1 MPCPAAAIVASHSAT
16 RIAPGAICLLNG
28 CASSPLHVTID
39 AIGNIIGVRS
49 GRADTA
55 AVMFGSHVDTVA
67 TGGRFDGLYG
77 VLAGLEACE
86 ALNDVG
92 YVTRRPLALVAFTNE
107 EGSRFPP
114 YAMGSLV
121 YVGGLALADAYAIRG
136 IDGRSVGEEL
146 KRIGYA
152 ASAQPGW
159 LRPHAYLELHIEQ
172 GPILEDENRA
182 IGAVEGITGL
192 TWTEVTVTGCSGH
205 AGTTP
210 MHLRHD
216 AALVSGEI
224 IALVHRLAQK
234 IGGHQKATVG
244 RIELYPNLVN
254 VIAERAVLTIDLRN
268 TDQSQLEAAEREL
281 TGSLARLAR
290 DGGVSIS
297 TRSLARFEPVAFP
310 AEIVSLV
317 ETTARDLA
325 LPSRRLPSGAGH
337 DAQMMARICPSG
349 MIFVPSVGG
358 LSHRHSVQNI
368 IPDGREY
375 GPSSAR
381 RARRTAGG
389 ARAGR
394 RAVVS
399 TSETISAGNAT
410 GSKRARLQWTAPI
423 AGEPSK
429 RAGKLP
435 LRGLELRLIVRSMV
449 NTARSAIAHK
459 GTGIRARC
467 GRPWPLMAAD
477 LLCQAMHQRDDL
489 ARDQRRIV
497 PQMHRRRAG
506 IARRPVTAGTSVRSA
521 R

>member
-1 MPCPAAAIVASHSAT
+1 MTTPPRINRDRLLERLAT
-16 RIAPGAICLLNG
+16 FNRIGALPGGGNCRLALSDEDRAGRDLLVEWMRELSL
-28 CASSPLHVTID
+28 AVTID

-152 ASAQPGW
+152 GSAQPGW

-297 TRSLARFEPVAFP
+297 TRSLARFETVAFP

-325 LPSRRLPSGAGH
+325 
-337 DAQMMARICPSG
+337 
-349 MIFVPSVGG
+349 
-358 LSHRHSVQNI
+358 
-368 IPDGREY
+368 
-375 GPSSAR
+375 
-381 RARRTAGG
+381 
-389 ARAGR
+389 
-394 RAVVS
+394 
-399 TSETISAGNAT
+399 
-410 GSKRARLQWTAPI
+410 
-423 AGEPSK
+423 
-429 RAGKLP
+429 
-435 LRGLELRLIVRSMV
+435 
-449 NTARSAIAHK
+449 
-459 GTGIRARC
+459 
-467 GRPWPLMAAD
+467 
-477 LLCQAMHQRDDL
+477 
-489 ARDQRRIV
+489 
-497 PQMHRRRAG
+497 
-506 IARRPVTAGTSVRSA
+506 
-521 R
+521 